1 MLGRLTSRLAVPV
14 AGRLPRRVSAD
25 EAASCIKSDCDVYVH
40 SHAST
45 PTELLEAM
53 CRRVSANNLSRIR
66 PSHIILQGRIPWVEK
81 EYWAISSSKKIP
93 SGKIRSN
100 CLFICGN
107 LRPLV
112 NDGHADYVPVFLSD
126 IPRFFHSGV
135 LPVDVALITIS
146 PPDNL
151 GFSSMGVDIDCS
163 RVAASC
169 AKKII
174 AIVNRTMPRALGETM
189 VHISHIDSIV
199 EDEATLQLGIG
210 AIPDSTLSAMKNH
223 KHLGIHTEAVSDGVL
238 ELIDKGVI
246 TNLKK
251 SVMPGKIVTS
261 YGYGSRK
268 FYDAVDNNPMFHFES
283 CEWTNNPQVIREN
296 SKMTCINACIEVDLT
311 GQIASDSI
319 GSKFYSGFGGQVD
332 FIGAASVTRD
342 GKGKAIIALPSRT
355 SKGKPKIGAG
365 VVTTRGHVRYVVTEH
380 GIADLGGKNVR
391 QRAHQLIGIAHPDDR
406 ELLEK
411 QAFERFKCMP
421 SAD

>member
-25 EAASCIKSDCDVYVH
+25 EAVSCIKSDCDVYVH

-81 EYWAISSSKKIP
+81 EYW
-93 SGKIRSN
+93 GKIRSN

-199 EDEATLQLGIG
+199 EVNDRQIYTKPDRGKPSEVEQAIGKLIAENLVEDEATLQLGIG

-261 YGYGSRK
+261 YGYGSLK
-268 FYDAVDNNPMFHFES
+268 FYDAVDNNPMF
-283 CEWTNNPQVIREN
+283 REF
-296 SKMTCINACIEVDLT
+296 K
-311 GQIASDSI
+311 
-319 GSKFYSGFGGQVD
+319 KD
-332 FIGAASVTRD
+332 FILETFF
-342 GKGKAIIALPSRT
+342 
-355 SKGKPKIGAG
+355 
-365 VVTTRGHVRYVVTEH
+365 
-380 GIADLGGKNVR
+380 
-391 QRAHQLIGIAHPDDR
+391 
-406 ELLEK
+406 EL
-411 QAFERFKCMP
+411 FRMISFP
-421 SAD
+421 P